1 MLWTIAPHTHV
12 ASRANPLKQLLLCA
26 VRRSSSDK
34 SPSNVQVCR
43 NPLHHPGQCFDCGFS
58 QILSNVFLRFSK
70 LYFSECPSLQ
80 LRKVLCSGGFPCLF
94 LRQLSL
100 ESAAVSIPAGLR
112 QRSVYTAI
120 AVTENE
126 LEQHETKMLF
136 SKS

>member
-1 MLWTIAPHTHV
+1 MRDNCTTAHMWL
-12 ASRANPLKQLLLCA
+12 ASSSAKPLSKQQL
-26 VRRSSSDK
+26 RRPSSDK